1 MRQDVD
7 NLKKKTP
14 APAVSEEETITKKEE
29 TPNRGRITKIDPTDA
44 TLVEVDL
51 GKDAGLEKHNTLE
64 IFRPGPQ
71 RDYVGTLRIFDVYK
85 ESAFCR
91 LVSTNPVREIRCQGW
106 RPGSGP
112 REGGGA
118 LVLRLPFQHVHPL
131 GADIFGHGVIVL
143 VLDVADNLFENI
155 FQR

>member
-1 MRQDVD
+1 MPSHEVLVLRQEVD

-14 APAVSEEETITKKEE
+14 ALAASEEETITKKEE

-91 LVSTNPVREIRCQGW
+91 LVSTNPVRKYVVKVGDQVQA
-106 RPGSGP
+106 PSK
-112 REGGGA
+112 
-118 LVLRLPFQHVHPL
+118 
-131 GADIFGHGVIVL
+131 
-143 VLDVADNLFENI
+143 VAV
-155 FQR
+155 R